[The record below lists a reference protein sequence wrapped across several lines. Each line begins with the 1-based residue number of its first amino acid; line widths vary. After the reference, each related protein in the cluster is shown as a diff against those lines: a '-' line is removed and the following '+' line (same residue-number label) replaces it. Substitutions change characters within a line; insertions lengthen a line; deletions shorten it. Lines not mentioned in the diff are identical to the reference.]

1 MSNESFTVIRNRD
14 NTVDYVFNESLMDE
28 LLKPFLV
35 HMEEQMITILVITDE
50 QTKWER
56 KFTNCM
62 KNFARRY
69 CQYEFHLKNE
79 IFAIDIVRDIQCR
92 CGKKYNVIILDKPID
107 KRIEREIL
115 LPCLNERII
124 TTNNYY
130 DYAKGLES
138 AKL

>member
-1 MSNESFTVIRNRD
+1 
-14 NTVDYVFNESLMDE
+14 
-28 LLKPFLV
+28 
-35 HMEEQMITILVITDE
+35 MITILVITDE
-50 QTKWER
+50 QTEWER

-69 CQYEFHLKNE
+69 CQYEFNLKNE
-79 IFAIDIVRDIQCR
+79 IFAIDIIRDIQCCCR
-92 CGKKYNVIILDKPID
+92 GKKYNVIILDKPID

-115 LPCLNERII
+115 LPRLNERII